1 MANAPSESLAAA
13 DKKKSSSSRVTQMLM
28 TLVWVVGAQFV
39 AAGRWDWTRGWICVV
54 VWIVP
59 MTILGLIAQ
68 RYNPQLMKERAKW
81 RRKDTKPFDKV
92 FMSLYLP
99 CIILQPVV
107 AGFDAVRYHWSSIP
121 FGFVYPG
128 ILLFLLATGLV
139 GWVLCINPFAET
151 TVRIQSD
158 RGHTVI
164 ATGPYHFV
172 RHPMY
177 IGTILMNVATPL
189 IWGSVWAL
197 VVAGVTAVLFVA
209 RTAFEDRT
217 LRRELTGY
225 EDYADRTRYRLLPG
239 IW

>member
-1 MANAPSESLAAA
+1 MSNAQSERLVAAG
-13 DKKKSSSSRVTQMLM
+13 KKKSSASRITQMLL
-28 TLVWVVGAQFV
+28 TLVWMVGAQFA

-59 MTILGLIAQ
+59 MTTLGLVTQ

-81 RRKDTKPFDKV
+81 RRKDTKRFDKI

-99 CIILQPVV
+99 CVLLQPVA

-121 FGFVYPG
+121 FEFVYPG

-139 GWVLCINPFAET
+139 GWVLCVNPFAET
-151 TVRIQSD
+151 TLRIQTD

-177 IGTILMNVATPL
+177 IGTILMSLATPL
-189 IWGSVWAL
+189 VWGSVWAL
-197 VVAGVTAVLFVA
+197 VAAGVTAVLFVV

-217 LRRELTGY
+217 LRRELPGY
-225 EDYADRTRYRLLPG
+225 EDYAVRTRYRLLPG
-239 IW
+239 VW